1 MRREIEIRKLNKRMK
16 NLRKRVGKENE
27 ETRISIR
34 ERRERWEEIK
44 VIWRIV
50 RYQYVKEERSK

>member
-1 MRREIEIRKLNKRMK
+1 MK

-27 ETRISIR
+27 EMRISIR

-44 VIWRIV
+44 VIWRIA
-50 RYQYVKEERSK
+50 RYQYVKEERSKYKQGSFGK